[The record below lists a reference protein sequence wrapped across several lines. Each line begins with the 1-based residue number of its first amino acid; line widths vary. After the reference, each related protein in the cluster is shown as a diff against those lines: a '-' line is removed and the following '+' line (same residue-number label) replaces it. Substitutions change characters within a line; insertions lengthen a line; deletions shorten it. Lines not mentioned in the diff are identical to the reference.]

1 MLPAV
6 GTLAKV
12 TTLRDAYPEA
22 TTAQDKV
29 SSRSGHTSPWVPMC
43 AYIVPSFHTRH
54 ALSRRTP
61 CVQNGKFPF
70 DLALSSGCSAS
81 ILALLQPGSAA
92 WLCVNDGDLEGETK
106 LSLPLPLVSAE
117 EIKVFASLSH
127 LLDPNPRRVKRI
139 INVYALV
146 TEVAKRVPLSEGGSK
161 ARSALS

>member
-1 MLPAV
+1 M
-6 GTLAKV
+6 
-12 TTLRDAYPEA
+12 A
-22 TTAQDKV
+22 TYVYT
-29 SSRSGHTSPWVPMC
+29 
-43 AYIVPSFHTRH
+43 YIAPNFLTRH

-161 ARSALS
+161 ARSKTFGSVLACCFERKLCMLSSLRVLCTVCH